1 MSFKDTFFSKIRSLN
16 CGGKLLDLST
26 PRIMGILNVT
36 PDSFYDGGK
45 YTTSDRIRIQM
56 TKIIN
61 EGADIIDIGG
71 ISTRPGAKPVSEKEE
86 LNRIIPVIKM
96 VRELYPQTI
105 ISVDTYR
112 SGIARLVVKDFAV
125 EIINDI
131 SGGELDKRMHETIAE
146 LKVPYIIMH
155 MRGNPETMQTF
166 TNYKDIIKE
175 MIGYFAKKTDH
186 LFKLGA
192 RDLIIDPGF
201 GFSKTTGQNF
211 YLLNHLESF
220 QLFELPLMVGLSRK
234 SMLYKTLQTSPDE
247 VLNGTT
253 ILHTIA
259 LMKGANILRVHDVK
273 EATQVIILTEKLKTS
288 KPSINST

>member
-1 MSFKDTFFSKIRSLN
+1 MSSKDTFFSKIRNLN
-16 CGGKLLDLST
+16 CRGKLLDLSI

-45 YTTSDRIRIQM
+45 YISSDRIRTQLNKM
-56 TKIIN
+56 IN

-71 ISTRPGAKPVSEKEE
+71 ISTRPGAKPVSEEEE
-86 LNRIIPVIKM
+86 LKRIIPAIKL
-96 VRELYPQTI
+96 VREIHPETI

-112 SGIARLVVKDFAV
+112 SAIARIAVEDFAV

-131 SGGELDKRMHETIAE
+131 SGGELDEKMYETIAA

-155 MRGNPETMQTF
+155 MRGNPETMQTC
-166 TNYKDIIKE
+166 TEYADIIKE
-175 MIGYFAKKTDH
+175 MIGYFSDKTEH
-186 LFKLGA
+186 LLELGV

-211 YLLNHLESF
+211 YLLNHLDSF

-234 SMLYKTLQTSPDE
+234 SMLFKTLETNPSE

-253 ILHTIA
+253 VLHTVA

-273 EATQVIILTEKLKTS
+273 EAVQAIILTKKLKTS
-288 KPSINST
+288 KP